1 MAPLSPTPIAP
12 RARRG
17 PQHARPRARWRT
29 GGVEG
34 NARLTSGLAAIVFGL
49 LFAEGVTL
57 LSVQRLLA
65 AHVLIGVILIP
76 PIAVKIAS
84 TTWRMLRYY
93 TGHGSYRRKGPPR
106 PILRL
111 LGPVVV
117 ILTVALMVS
126 GVGLV
131 VGAPVSWRP
140 ALFALHR
147 ATFVAWFAVMVIHVL
162 GHLGE
167 TARVAPRDWL
177 ARTRRRVDGAT
188 SRQWVLS
195 ASLAAGLV
203 LGLMVLP
210 FASGWRL
217 V

>member
-1 MAPLSPTPIAP
+1 M
-12 RARRG
+12 RR
-17 PQHARPRARWRT
+17 RV

-34 NARLTSGLAAIVFGL
+34 NTRLTGSLAAVIFVL
-49 LFAEGVTL
+49 LAAEGVTI
-57 LSVQRLLA
+57 LSVQRLLT
-65 AHVLIGVILIP
+65 AHVFIGAILIP
-76 PIAVKIAS
+76 PIAVKIGS

-93 TGHGSYRRKGPPR
+93 TGHGAYRRKGPPR
-106 PILRL
+106 PLLRI

-117 ILTVALMVS
+117 ILTVLLFVS

-140 ALFALHR
+140 ALFTLHR
-147 ATFVAWFAVMVIHVL
+147 AIFVAWFGVMVIHVL
-162 GHLGE
+162 GHVVE

-177 ARTRRRVDGAT
+177 ARTRRHVDGAT
-188 SRQWVLS
+188 ARQWVLG

-203 LGLMVLP
+203 LGLTLIP
-210 FASGWRL
+210 YATGWRL

>member
-12 RARRG
+12 RTRRG
-17 PQHARPRARWRT
+17 PQHARPRARRRS

-34 NARLTSGLAAIVFGL
+34 NARLTGGLAAIIFWL
-49 LFAEGVTL
+49 LAAEGVTL
-57 LSVQRLLA
+57 LSVQRLLS
-65 AHVLIGVILIP
+65 AHVVIGAVLIP
-76 PIAVKIAS
+76 PVAVKIAS

-93 TGHGSYRRKGPPR
+93 TGHGPYRRKGPPR
-106 PILRL
+106 PLLRL

-117 ILTVALMVS
+117 ILTVVLLVS

-162 GHLGE
+162 AHLGE
-167 TARVAPRDWL
+167 TARIAPRDWL
-177 ARTRRRVDGAT
+177 ARTRRHVDGAT
-188 SRQWVLS
+188 SRQWVL
-195 ASLAAGLV
+195 ATSLAAGLV
-203 LGLMVLP
+203 LGLTLLP
-210 FASGWRL
+210 FATGWRL